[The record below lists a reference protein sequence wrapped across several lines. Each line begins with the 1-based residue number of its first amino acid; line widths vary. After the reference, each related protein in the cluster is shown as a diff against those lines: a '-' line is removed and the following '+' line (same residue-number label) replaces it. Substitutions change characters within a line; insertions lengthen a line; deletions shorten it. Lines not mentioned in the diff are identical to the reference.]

1 MSSESQS
8 GPLASCEDESARYRE
23 FALAVQVA
31 GHAIYMTDPAGVI
44 TYVNPEF
51 EQATG
56 FSPAE
61 AVGRTPRILKSGL
74 MDASYYDGLWRT
86 ILSGAAWSE
95 EVINRRKDGSI
106 YYALQTIASIKDDAG
121 AIKSFVAIQSDI
133 TATKELELALA
144 RSEGLYRSVLSS
156 MREGVILQDADGVI
170 KAANPAAERILG
182 LRRDQATGRTSAD
195 PAWQSIREDES
206 PYPAEEHPAMLA
218 LKAGV
223 QVDEA
228 VMGLRRPSGE
238 LVWIAI
244 NARPVRD
251 PDGSVRGVVT
261 TFVDVSERKQ
271 RADAVRRAAETDF
284 LTGLRNRY
292 AMDRS
297 LREAVARAG
306 RYGEDLAVLF
316 LDIDHFKQV
325 NDRYGHDVGDLTL
338 SSVAAAVAGALRAG
352 DQAAR
357 WGGEEFIVAAY
368 RADRAAAL
376 ALAERLRQAV
386 AALKLETA
394 GSVTVSL
401 GVALYRDGDDLDS
414 LVGRADKALY
424 EAKAAGRNRVVLG
437 D

>member
-8 GPLASCEDESARYRE
+8 EPLSSCEDESARYRE

-31 GHAIYMTDPAGVI
+31 GHAIYMTDPSGVI
-44 TYVNPEF
+44 GYVNPEF
-51 EQATG
+51 ERATG

-61 AVGRTPRILKSGL
+61 AVGKTPRILKSGL
-74 MDASYYDGLWRT
+74 MDASYYEGLWRT
-86 ILSGAAWSE
+86 ILSGATWSE

-106 YYALQTIASIKDDAG
+106 YYALQTIASIKDESG
-121 AIKSFVAIQSDI
+121 AITSFVAIQSDI

-144 RSEGLYRSVLSS
+144 RSEGLYRSVLGA
-156 MREGVILQDADGVI
+156 MREGVILQDEDGVI

-182 LRRDQATGRTSAD
+182 LRRDQATGRTNAD
-195 PAWQSIREDES
+195 PAWQSIREDGS
-206 PYPAEEHPAMLA
+206 PYPPEEHPAMLA

-244 NARPVRD
+244 NARPIRD

-316 LDIDHFKQV
+316 LDIDHFKLV
-325 NDRYGHDVGDLTL
+325 NDRYGHDVGDSTL
-338 SSVAAAVAGALRAG
+338 SSVAAAIAGALRAG
-352 DQAAR
+352 DHAAR
-357 WGGEEFIVAAY
+357 WGGEEFIVAAH
-368 RADRAAAL
+368 RADRAAAM
-376 ALAERLRQAV
+376 ALAERLREAV
-386 AALKLETA
+386 AALTLETA
-394 GSVTVSL
+394 GAVTVSL
-401 GVALYRDGDDLDS
+401 GVALYREGDDLDS
-414 LVGRADKALY
+414 LVGRADRALY
-424 EAKAAGRNRVVLG
+424 EAKAAGRDRAVLA

>member
-1 MSSESQS
+1 MSPESQS
-8 GPLASCEDESARYRE
+8 EPLAACEDESARYRE

-51 EQATG
+51 ERATG

-61 AVGRTPRILKSGL
+61 ALGKTPRILKSGL
-74 MDASYYDGLWRT
+74 MSDGYYRDLWRALLGGET
-86 ILSGAAWSE
+86 WSE
-95 EVINRRKDGSI
+95 EVINRRKDGSV
-106 YYALQTIASIKDDAG
+106 YYALQTIASIKDESG

-133 TATKELELALA
+133 TATKDLERALE

-156 MREGVILQDADGVI
+156 MREGVILQDEAGVI
-170 KAANPAAERILG
+170 KTANAAAERILG
-182 LRRDQATGRTSAD
+182 LRRDGATGRTNAD
-195 PAWQSIREDES
+195 PAWRTIREDGS

-261 TFVDVSERKQ
+261 TFVDISERKQ
-271 RADAVRRAAETDF
+271 RTDAVKRAAETDF

-297 LREAVARAG
+297 LREATARAG
-306 RYGEDLAVLF
+306 RYGEDLALIF

-325 NDRYGHDVGDLTL
+325 NDRFGHDLGDLTL
-338 SSVAAAVAGALRAG
+338 SSVAAAIAGGLRAG

-357 WGGEEFIVAAY
+357 WGGEEFIVAAH
-368 RADRAAAL
+368 RADRAAAR
-376 ALAERLRQAV
+376 ALAERLRAAV
-386 AALKLETA
+386 AALSLEA
-394 GSVTVSL
+394 VGSVTVSL
-401 GVALYRDGDDLDS
+401 GVALYRPGDDLDS

-424 EAKAAGRNRVVLG
+424 AAKAAGRDRVVME